1 MSPRPS
7 RESDVLRMLSQGFD
21 NPQIASRLGLSLG
34 RVKNI
39 VTGILAKH
47 GARDRKELR
56 QMLLPPIVYD
66 GNMAFAQFLGV
77 IEEQTREPK

>member
-1 MSPRPS
+1 MAYSAEGMGGSTESLTGCPMSPRPS

-39 VTGILAKH
+39 VTAVLAKH

-56 QMLLPPIVYD
+56 QMLENV
-66 GNMAFAQFLGV
+66 
-77 IEEQTREPK
+77 

>member
-7 RESDVLRMLSQGFD
+7 HESDVIRMLSQGFD

-56 QMLLPPIVYD
+56 QMLE
-66 GNMAFAQFLGV
+66 NA
-77 IEEQTREPK
+77 

>member
-7 RESDVLRMLSQGFD
+7 HESDVARMIQQGFE
-21 NPQIASRLGLSLG
+21 NKQIASRLGLSLG

-39 VTGILAKH
+39 ITEILAKH

-56 QMLLPPIVYD
+56 QMLQER
-66 GNMAFAQFLGV
+66 A
-77 IEEQTREPK
+77 

>member
-7 RESDVLRMLSQGFD
+7 HEPDVLRMLTQGFD

-39 VTGILAKH
+39 VTGILARH

-56 QMLLPPIVYD
+56 QMLETL
-66 GNMAFAQFLGV
+66 
-77 IEEQTREPK
+77 

>member
-7 RESDVLRMLSQGFD
+7 HESDVIRMVVQGFD

-47 GARDRKELR
+47 GVSDRKELR
-56 QMLLPPIVYD
+56 RMLETL
-66 GNMAFAQFLGV
+66 
-77 IEEQTREPK
+77 